1 MEGDINRLA
10 AAMARNQLEQRRHE
24 DRCGSR
30 RGQHLDVRS
39 DMAAA
44 GGKPPSRQRPHR
56 SVSKSL
62 AVWRVIGALRMR
74 ICFLL
79 LFYCFDVYWLLCD
92 SAPCSGAS
100 CALLRCVT
108 KFSGGA
114 TSPRQQPRPHRETIT
129 LGFGQKLQLEQ
140 TADARLLGP
149 LQGQYF
155 RVHSLRTTKISH
167 VDVFIQSRR
176 HTACWALTW
185 PTVTALFG
193 TLGQMGAATAAHLLQ
208 RKRCRSCTLLLAA
221 AYGHTLKVWE
231 RLQAS
236 EWQMRQKSPRPLR
249 YGRRLLGTS

>member
-24 DRCGSR
+24 DRCDSR

-74 ICFLL
+74 ICFLV

-100 CALLRCVT
+100 CALLRSVT

-114 TSPRQQPRPHRETIT
+114 P
-129 LGFGQKLQLEQ
+129 
-140 TADARLLGP
+140 
-149 LQGQYF
+149 
-155 RVHSLRTTKISH
+155 
-167 VDVFIQSRR
+167 
-176 HTACWALTW
+176 
-185 PTVTALFG
+185 
-193 TLGQMGAATAAHLLQ
+193 
-208 RKRCRSCTLLLAA
+208 
-221 AYGHTLKVWE
+221 
-231 RLQAS
+231 
-236 EWQMRQKSPRPLR
+236 SPRPTPRLWPEVAAR
-249 YGRRLLGTS
+249 ADGGREIVRSVARSVLPRPLFEDYQN